1 MSLNQ
6 KIINLLTICRRAG
19 KTVIGFDAVC
29 AEMKL
34 NKVFCVLLAAD
45 VSPKTKKEIDFYC
58 GKSGIC
64 AVITPINKE
73 EYGKYLGKQAA
84 VIAVCDK
91 GFADKFLSMISQEE
105 SME

>member
-29 AEMKL
+29 AQMKL

-45 VSPKTKKEIDFYC
+45 VSPKTKKEIDHSSP
-58 GKSGIC
+58 KRI
-64 AVITPINKE
+64 
-73 EYGKYLGKQAA
+73 
-84 VIAVCDK
+84 VCDRVC
-91 GFADKFLSMISQEE
+91 QENAFQIRICRRE
-105 SME
+105 SI